1 MEEGKGGT
9 RHRASTFFIFLV
21 IYINESEKMHLRVF
35 SNIDLTEPEPT
46 ALPIFNNLEFATR
59 SITLKTEAR
68 KKNVDPTFRLLSA
81 VTRSPPNVPIA
92 IDHFHRITG
101 SVSPTR
107 RKIRPPVCVG
117 CLRPYLERRPRQ
129 SSPPVCP
136 ARACVAR
143 RADDRP
149 VASNRPGPARR

>member
-68 KKNVDPTFRLLSA
+68 KKKYRPRVQASFGGDPPTAERADRNRSLPPDYWFGLTDPSQNPTARL
-81 VTRSPPNVPIA
+81 R
-92 IDHFHRITG
+92 RM
-101 SVSPTR
+101 SPTLFR
-107 RKIRPPVCVG
+107 ATASSVIASCVSSKS
-117 CLRPYLERRPRQ
+117 LRCTAGR
-129 SSPPVCP
+129 
-136 ARACVAR
+136 
-143 RADDRP
+143 
-149 VASNRPGPARR
+149 